1 MLRSPAKRNL
11 FAIAEAQSGFLTT
24 KQTKIAGFAEKTHP
38 YQYTRETEFGNAV
51 ASSALLIFPL
61 WNDLTSCSGICG
73 PEAGM
78 TFPKAFIDTRLH

>member
-11 FAIAEAQSGFLTT
+11 FAIAEVQPGFFTA
-24 KQTKIAGFAEKTHP
+24 KQAKIACLAEKTHP

-51 ASSALLIFPL
+51 ASSALLIFPR

-73 PEAGM
+73 PEVVM